1 MPSNQDWLPK
11 NHEGLYDQSN
21 LTFNYL
27 MEPAN
32 RDRFGFTPSSPQGQ
46 WLDEKAMP
54 LWARFS
60 SAFTDW
66 LDPAHR
72 TPGKTVTLLD
82 AEKAFKPVYR
92 EVYNGFLRD
101 NPLVTGLDL
110 TNMGLPQRSSGERH
124 PTPVADESPECEI
137 DTNVIRCLIIYFFA
151 RGHKHKKG
159 KLTGQHG
166 GEFLWAILDAPP
178 TSISDLTNSS
188 FDTHS
193 PIKFTFDENQRG
205 KTFYFVVRWENTT
218 GQKGPWSAIYS
229 VVIP

>member
-1 MPSNQDWLPK
+1 MATTHDWLPQ
-11 NHEGLYDQSN
+11 NHEALYDQSN

-27 MEPAN
+27 MEPDN

-46 WLDEKAMP
+46 WFDKSAVP
-54 LWARFS
+54 GWTRFS

-92 EVYNGFLRD
+92 VLFKGFLRD

-124 PTPVADESPECEI
+124 PSKVADTAPWIHAWAVGPRQVGFNFGSGKDSPAKFE
-137 DTNVIRCLIIYFFA
+137 
-151 RGHKHKKG
+151 
-159 KLTGQHG
+159 GQHG
-166 GEFLWAILDAPP
+166 LELITVIADTKPAEL
-178 TSISDLTNSS
+178 TDLIHSA

-193 PIKFTFDENQRG
+193 PLIQTFNESDRG
-205 KTFYFVVRWENTT
+205 KILWYAGRWENKT
-218 GQKGPWSAIYS
+218 GHKGPWSEIMS
-229 VVIP
+229 IVIP